1 MTEQEIKYATVIAD
15 FDGKEDH
22 VRFNYLKEI
31 ALIEYEYHNTYD
43 SLIPVWQKFRDL
55 EMDSTK
61 KELMHSVRKRKIAHA
76 LLNLT
81 IKELFTELAGAIIWY
96 NENKTLNNQS

>member
-1 MTEQEIKYATVIAD
+1 
-15 FDGKEDH
+15 
-22 VRFNYLKEI
+22 
-31 ALIEYEYHNTYD
+31 
-43 SLIPVWQKFRDL
+43 
-55 EMDSTK
+55 
-61 KELMHSVRKRKIAHA
+61 MHSVRKRKIAHA